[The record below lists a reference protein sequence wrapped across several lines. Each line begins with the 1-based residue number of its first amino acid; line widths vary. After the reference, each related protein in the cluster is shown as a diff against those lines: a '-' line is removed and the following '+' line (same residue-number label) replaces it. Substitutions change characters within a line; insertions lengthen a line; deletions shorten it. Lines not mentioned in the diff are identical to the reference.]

1 MLLSHKPQSH
11 QSQFKGSITRTTLIN
26 MGLRIA
32 IVIVIVTI
40 VSYWH
45 VISNLEAQVIEQI
58 RKYVVERGQRESS
71 ARRMY

>member
-1 MLLSHKPQSH
+1 
-11 QSQFKGSITRTTLIN
+11 